1 MTNQSVFLS
10 KLTINFQFPET
21 ISAAISCKVS
31 KKYMD
36 LLLRRYV
43 Q

>member
-1 MTNQSVFLS
+1 MANQSVFLS

-31 KKYMD
+31 KNIWIYC
-36 LLLRRYV
+36 
-43 Q
+43 